1 MQTNMRLIRT
11 MAADLPPAATPHRS
25 KKKPFGVVSS
35 GESDPSSTQ
44 SIPMPSASDMRTSQ
58 AFAANPSIIQQTPT
72 GGAIGTDKPTRQ
84 SKRALDTEEAEFSD
98 NKRFAT
104 PETVRRLFTSFQS
117 SALIDA
123 NDKSS
128 PYLHK

>member
-1 MQTNMRLIRT
+1 MQTNMRLIRA

-25 KKKPFGVVSS
+25 KRKPFGVV
-35 GESDPSSTQ
+35 PSNEDDLPRTQ
-44 SIPMPSASDMRTSQ
+44 STPVPSASDARTPQ
-58 AFAANPSIIQQTPT
+58 AFAATPSMLQQASTVE
-72 GGAIGTDKPTRQ
+72 ARKKTRQ
-84 SKRALDTEEAEFSD
+84 SKRTLDTEEAEFSD
-98 NKRFAT
+98 SKRFAT
-104 PETVRRLFTSFQS
+104 PKTVRRLFTSFRS

>member
-1 MQTNMRLIRT
+1 MQTNMRLIRA

-25 KKKPFGVVSS
+25 KKKPFGIVPSD
-35 GESDPSSTQ
+35 ESDLSSTQ
-44 SIPMPSASDMRTSQ
+44 STPMPSASKTRTLQ
-58 AFAANPSIIQQTPT
+58 AFAATPSMIQQTPPAAT
-72 GGAIGTDKPTRQ
+72 RKSTRQ
-84 SKRALDTEEAEFSD
+84 NKRALDTEEAEFSD
-98 NKRFAT
+98 SKRFAT
-104 PETVRRLFTSFQS
+104 PKTVRRLFTSFRS

>member
-1 MQTNMRLIRT
+1 MLQQASTVEAR
-11 MAADLPPAATPHRS
+11 
-25 KKKPFGVVSS
+25 KK
-35 GESDPSSTQ
+35 
-44 SIPMPSASDMRTSQ
+44 
-58 AFAANPSIIQQTPT
+58 
-72 GGAIGTDKPTRQ
+72 TRQ

-98 NKRFAT
+98 SKRFAT
-104 PETVRRLFTSFQS
+104 PKTVRRLFTSFRS